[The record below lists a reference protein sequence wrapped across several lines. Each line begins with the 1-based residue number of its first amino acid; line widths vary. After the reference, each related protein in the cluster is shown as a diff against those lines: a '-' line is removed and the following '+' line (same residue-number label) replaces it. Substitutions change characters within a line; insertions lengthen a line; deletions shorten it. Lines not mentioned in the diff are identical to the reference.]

1 MSASSR
7 PTFGVR
13 RALAGL
19 AAAVVAIATF
29 APAPALATMDPEPPV
44 ITGAPFVGSTL
55 TVSWDPYAYKG
66 CGAGAGP
73 DTRIY
78 WTRDGEVATDHP
90 TWPNYVLGEEDRGK
104 TIAAHLVANYPCED
118 LEVASEE
125 TAPISA
131 SHRPSGFTS
140 RSAFE
145 LLARRSDGALMMYPR
160 INNTWE
166 PARTVGAGWNIFP
179 TVLSPGD
186 FDGDGNNDV
195 LGRDSAGGLYLYSG
209 DGSGGWTG
217 PRKVG
222 TGWNIFTALV
232 SPGDFNSDGTND
244 VLARDSNGILYLYP
258 GDGHGGWL
266 PRSVAGQG
274 WNALNTLITP
284 GDFDGDTN
292 VDVLAR
298 DSAGNLKLYRGNG
311 AGGWNG
317 MSVVG
322 QGWSGMSKIG
332 SAGDINGDGN
342 FDVFAVDGSGQLK
355 AYYGNGKAGWNGSAV
370 VGWGWGG
377 FTDLF

>member
-1 MSASSR
+1 MYAPSR
-7 PTFGVR
+7 LGSGVR
-13 RALAGL
+13 RAVAATL
-19 AAAVVAIATF
+19 AAIVAAMIVE
-29 APAPALATMDPEPPV
+29 PAPAMATMDPEPPV

-55 TVSWDPYAYKG
+55 TVTWDPYAYKG

-90 TWPNYVLGEEDRGK
+90 TWPNYVLGEEDHGK
-104 TIAAHLVANYPCED
+104 TIAAHLVAAYPCED

-131 SHRPSGFTS
+131 SNRPNGFTG
-140 RSAFE
+140 RGAFE
-145 LLARRSDGALMMYPR
+145 LLARRSDGALLMYPR
-160 INNTWE
+160 TNNAWE
-166 PARTVGAGWNIFP
+166 PAQTVGVGWNIFP

-195 LGRDSAGGLYLYSG
+195 IGRDSAGGLYLYSG
-209 DGSGGWTG
+209 NGSGGWNG

-222 TGWNIFTALV
+222 TGWNIFTSLV
-232 SPGDFNSDGTND
+232 APGDFNSDGTND
-244 VLARDSNGILYLYP
+244 LIARDANGLLYLYP

-266 PRSVAGQG
+266 PRTVIGQG
-274 WNALNTLITP
+274 WNALNAIITP

-292 VDVLAR
+292 VDLLGR
-298 DSAGNLKLYRGNG
+298 DAAGNLKLYSGNG

-317 MSVVG
+317 TAVVG
-322 QGWSGMSKIG
+322 QGWGGMSKIG
-332 SAGDINGDGN
+332 SAGDINADGKL
-342 FDVFAVDGSGQLK
+342 DVFAVDSSGQLR
-355 AYYGNGKAGWNGSAV
+355 AYYGNGAAGWTGAAV

>member
-1 MSASSR
+1 MNAPSCLRS
-7 PTFGVR
+7 GVR
-13 RALAGL
+13 RAAAGI
-19 AAAVVAIATF
+19 AAAIFAAVVLT
-29 APAPALATMDPEPPV
+29 PAPAMATMDPEPPV
-44 ITGAPFVGSTL
+44 ISGAPYVGSTL
-55 TVSWDPYAYKG
+55 TVTWDPYAYKG

-90 TWPNYVLGEEDRGK
+90 TWPNYVLTEEDRDK
-104 TIAAHLVANYPCED
+104 TIAAHLVAAYPCED

-131 SHRPSGFTS
+131 SHRPSGFTG

-145 LLARRSDGALMMYPR
+145 LLARRSDGALLMYPR
-160 INNTWE
+160 LNNTWE
-166 PARTVGAGWNIFP
+166 SARTVGAGWNIFP
-179 TVLSPGD
+179 TVFSPGD
-186 FDGDGNNDV
+186 FDGDGVNDV

-209 DGSGGWTG
+209 NGDGGWTG

-222 TGWNIFTALV
+222 TGWNIFTSLV

-244 VLARDSNGILYLYP
+244 VLARDSSGLLYLYP

-266 PRSVAGQG
+266 PRSVVGQG
-274 WNALNTLITP
+274 WNALNAIVTP

-298 DSAGNLKLYRGNG
+298 DSAGNLKLYRGDG
-311 AGGWNG
+311 LGGWNG

-322 QGWSGMSKIG
+322 QGWSGMSTIG
-332 SAGDINGDGN
+332 SAGDINADGKL
-342 FDVFAVDGSGQLK
+342 DIFAVDGSGQLR
-355 AYYGNGKAGWNGSAV
+355 AYYGNGSGGWAGAGV
-370 VGWGWGG
+370 VGWGWNG
-377 FTDLF
+377 FTALF